1 MGKGAAKQTS
11 VSAGATDASSS
22 KSAMHIVRVKVLGL
36 AGVIVNNNDT
46 PTSTSSGLLPPSQ
59 MKAAIVL
66 TRDGRVVKN
75 SNNGRA
81 ASNLS
86 MPLCRSPN
94 EIVST
99 RDDASSVGSVG
110 KSGVSTMSRLSGR
123 FSPATRSQ
131 QKDDKKRAVE
141 VATGAAS
148 SSGRYL
154 AVWDA
159 AAVTQSTPVEG
170 ENKVVDETVLEFETN
185 FTLTEKDVDDEQS
198 LTSHTTVGLFAPK
211 SFSVGIVLLP
221 SVSGTDAGC
230 AFPLGVASLAITGDD
245 SAKCSGGG
253 RVIDLPVLS
262 ADATRPVVGPHAA
275 ATATVDRGMVDLES
289 GGKITSM
296 KEMEKRLGTVF
307 KGTPA
312 STGTASKTY
321 KGKKTKKKSLTSLL
335 RRINRENKSKT
346 DNSEALSVKSTA
358 RSQIEA
364 FSDKYSIDATGD
376 AVLRLCVQVYAKEPC
391 EVDRLRLEAFQ
402 KKKAEMSGRSLS
414 SGVNITVV
422 TEEKAASEDGIGKA
436 TVAATVSPSKTSTS
450 LPLTSPEQNITEGSV
465 VDDRDRSSVTA
476 ICKNT
481 TETDSRRGSSV
492 IESPDQSPALA
503 AINEK
508 GGVEAENEDRALY
521 VEEVPSDEA
530 NAAPSQE
537 HDVAETEDKKID
549 SADADGSIVSYDADA
564 STIGSTVGGDSYS
577 RGTFETKSTNLTGET
592 GTVTKDD
599 TITTSIEM
607 SPAGLQNLANEV
619 MTMAREAKE
628 EGQKTGKPIE
638 AFVDTFILAG
648 CRPVTQAEEQE
659 AYATKPPGSDEAR
672 GANAVEGTASSK
684 YARTSPSSDDQS
696 PRGID
701 DLDEKPYQYSAS
713 SFVETITD
721 VLNCRHNMCEAA
733 DKTKQKNGSRQV
745 ATKFDQE
752 VMSPPREIAPQLSSQ
767 SSIGDLTDN
776 TAEWFGG
783 LGTHIR
789 SKRYDKG
796 MHDKY
801 DVVVCEDDD
810 LTLTREEV

>member
-1 MGKGAAKQTS
+1 MKGAAKQKS
-11 VSAGATDASSS
+11 ASAGATDARSS

-46 PTSTSSGLLPPSQ
+46 PTSTSPGSSASASLLLPPSQ

-86 MPLCRSPN
+86 LPLCRSPN
-94 EIVST
+94 EDVVTT

-110 KSGVSTMSRLSGR
+110 KSGASTISRLSGR
-123 FSPATRSQ
+123 FSSTRRQ
-131 QKDDKKRAVE
+131 KKDDEKGAVE
-141 VATGAAS
+141 VAPGAAS
-148 SSGRYL
+148 SAERYL
-154 AVWDA
+154 AVWNA
-159 AAVTQSTPVEG
+159 AAVTQSTPAEG
-170 ENKVVDETVLEFETN
+170 EKKVVDETVLEFETN
-185 FTLTEKDVDDEQS
+185 FTLTESGKGVNDEQS

-253 RVIDLPVLS
+253 RVVDLPVLS

-275 ATATVDRGMVDLES
+275 AAASMNHRMVDLES
-289 GGKITSM
+289 GGNITSM
-296 KEMEKRLGTVF
+296 KEMEKRLGSVF
-307 KGTPA
+307 KGTPT
-312 STGTASKTY
+312 STVT
-321 KGKKTKKKSLTSLL
+321 KTKKNSLKKLL
-335 RRINRENKSKT
+335 RINKKNKSKT
-346 DNSEALSVKSTA
+346 DNMEVLSVKSTA

-376 AVLRLCVQVYAKEPC
+376 AVLRLCVQVYPKEPC
-391 EVDRLRLEAFQ
+391 EVDRLRLEAFR
-402 KKKAEMSGRSLS
+402 KKREMSGRLLS

-422 TEEKAASEDGIGKA
+422 TDDKAASEDNIGKA
-436 TVAATVSPSKTSTS
+436 KESPCKTSTS
-450 LPLTSPEQNITEGSV
+450 LPSTSPEQLIPEGSV
-465 VDDRDRSSVTA
+465 VDDRDRSSMTA

-481 TETDSRRGSSV
+481 TEVDSRRGSSV
-492 IESPDQSPALA
+492 IDSPDQTPALTTVD
-503 AINEK
+503 EK
-508 GGVEAENEDRALY
+508 KGMGAEKEDGLFD
-521 VEEVPSDEA
+521 VQEVPSDEA
-530 NAAPSQE
+530 NAAPNQK
-537 HDVAETEDKKID
+537 HDVAETENKKRD
-549 SADADGSIVSYDADA
+549 SADADGSIITYDADA

-592 GTVTKDD
+592 GTVTKDE

-628 EGQKTGKPIE
+628 EGKKTGKPIE

-659 AYATKPPGSDEAR
+659 AYAAKPPGSDAEQSAD
-672 GANAVEGTASSK
+672 AVEGTASSK
-684 YARTSPSSDDQS
+684 CAKTSPSNDDQS
-696 PRGID
+696 PRGVD
-701 DLDEKPYQYSAS
+701 GLDEKLYQCSAS
-713 SFVETITD
+713 SVVQTITD
-721 VLNCRHNMCEAA
+721 VLNCHLDMCEAA
-733 DKTKQKNGSRQV
+733 DKTQNGSRQV
-745 ATKFDQE
+745 ATQLDQDDN
-752 VMSPPREIAPQLSSQ
+752 MYPPREIAPLLSSQ

-783 LGTHIR
+783 LGMHTR
-789 SKRYDKG
+789 SKQYDKRS
-796 MHDKY
+796 HDKY
-801 DVVVCEDDD
+801 VCEDDD
-810 LTLTREEV
+810 LTLTRQEV